1 MSCTIRARYNSGA
14 VLERRN
20 LKWADASET
29 HFAKHGVPPEEVEE
43 ALAGPP
49 SSLRKGCDR
58 TLLAYGQAFSGRCLM
73 VVLASAE
80 NCRAFVVTA
89 RCCDTK

>member
-1 MSCTIRARYNSGA
+1 MAR
-14 VLERRN
+14 RD

-49 SSLRKGCDR
+49 SSLRKGRDR
-58 TLLAYGQAFSGRCLM
+58 TLLAYGQAFSGRYLM
-73 VVLASAE
+73 IVRAPAE
-80 NCRAFVVTA
+80 DGRDFVAMA
-89 RCCDTK
+89 RGMTPSEEKGFRRKR